1 MSLRILVAA
10 AASVVCAVSSAAAQ
24 APPRKHYVSVSYDVF
39 RTQPLHFGE
48 WPVNEL
54 VGREVSETQRANY
67 EYETDD
73 GLTRVDVVEF
83 RRPGSGFGLTVY
95 PFGLSSGSTLGVRVS
110 REDLP
115 IIQLEMAGPSLVSSY
130 SLTDAYAVD
139 ASVGVY
145 MGDRAPGWGLGSHA
159 FVAGGL
165 GWVRST
171 LSDGQ
176 RYFAEGGGGLSVGPI
191 AFQLAVKIAINR
203 LDTPVEHQFFTVP
216 IALRTSVSF

>member
-1 MSLRILVAA
+1 MALRGLAA
-10 AASVVCAVSSAAAQ
+10 AAVFVVCAVSSAAAQ
-24 APPRKHYVSVSYDVF
+24 APRKQYVSISYDVF

-73 GLTRVDVVEF
+73 GLTRVDVIEF
-83 RRPGSGFGLTVY
+83 RRQGSGFGVTVY

-115 IIQLEMAGPSLVSSY
+115 IIQLAMAGPSLVPSY

-139 ASVGVY
+139 GSIGIY

-191 AFQLAVKIAINR
+191 AVQLAVKIAINR